1 MIGSVNTNESWL
13 LLTILN
19 VSLVEKMY
27 GSEAVVDEIVW
38 GNFIFVCF
46 KVGSY
51 LIASGIRC
59 WFDNIRFALV
69 GFCRVVCF
77 RFYVLYR
84 CFLCFKLLSLDWF
97 LNIQ

>member
-13 LLTILN
+13 LLAN
-19 VSLVEKMY
+19 VSLVEKLY

-38 GNFIFVCF
+38 GYFLFVRF

-77 RFYVLYR
+77 CFYVLYR
-84 CFLCFKLLSLDWF
+84 WFLCLK
-97 LNIQ
+97 